1 MGLRC
6 LLGHDFDEPELRRER
21 EEDGSEVVTTV
32 TEVKTCARC
41 GKTLTVSENTEVTTM
56 EQLAGEAAER
66 GESTAASDASRETS
80 TAGGRETS
88 TTERTEEAA
97 DSTVGGEATE
107 SGGPSRSD
115 RPTADGSV
123 AADATSADDDGAVI
137 IDGESAS
144 DDADEPADET
154 EPSAGDGPADETE
167 PSAGG
172 APTKATGGEEP
183 PEEKATSDDGV
194 ILDAGDESDDERER
208 GTWPAVEADEG
219 PAGGEGAADDGDAAS
234 PWPEHRDEDEGFSAA
249 VGGAEADDVDF
260 GGLTPEAGDGGPTE
274 GDGTETEYVGPPD
287 DAEAVTFDAGGD
299 GAATGITHGESPDL
313 DAADDDEETEYY
325 CPECEMIRAAADSS
339 MRAGDICPECKR
351 GYVDERPR

>member
-66 GESTAASDASRETS
+66 GESAAASDASRETS

-88 TTERTEEAA
+88 TTERTGETA
-97 DSTVGGEATE
+97 DPTAGREATE
-107 SGGPSRSD
+107 PGGPGESD

-144 DDADEPADET
+144 GDAGGPVDET
-154 EPSAGDGPADETE
+154 EPSAGDAPAKT
-167 PSAGG
+167 
-172 APTKATGGEEP
+172 TGGEEP
-183 PEEKATSDDGV
+183 AEEDTASDDGV
-194 ILDAGDESDDERER
+194 ILDAGDESGDGRER
-208 GTWPAVEADEG
+208 GTWPAVEADEE
-219 PAGGEGAADDGDAAS
+219 PADGEAGADDGDAVS
-234 PWPEHRDEDEGFSAA
+234 PWPEHRDDDEGFSAS
-249 VGGAEADDVDF
+249 VGGAEADDVEF
-260 GGLTPEAGDGGPTE
+260 GGLTPEAGDGEPDE

-299 GAATGITHGESPDL
+299 EAATRITRGASPEL
-313 DAADDDEETEYY
+313 DAADGDEETEYY
-325 CPECEMIRAAADSS
+325 CPECEMVRAAAGNS